1 MPNKHWNELS
11 NMFNLSRDIQNV
23 CAPCK
28 LVWQCLSDILVNI
41 MERKQLQFVA
51 FNSFLDSGFWHKLS
65 ENKLDVYGLDE
76 SQKEIKGFY
85 FNGNTLI
92 ILYSAN
98 ALLFGTA

>member
-1 MPNKHWNELS
+1 MS
-11 NMFNLSRDIQNV
+11 
-23 CAPCK
+23 AP
-28 LVWQCLSDILVNI
+28 LVNK

-85 FNGNTLI
+85 FNGNTCTVQTPS
-92 ILYSAN
+92 YSG
-98 ALLFGTA
+98 LLNIVRMFTCISSEI